1 MIQIKN
7 LKKEYYTNN
16 ISNLVLDNIN
26 LEIKQG
32 EIFGIIGHSGAG
44 KSSLLRCLNLLEQPT
59 DGSIFIA
66 DENITKKNPKQLREF
81 RRKVSMIFQHFNLL
95 SSRNVYENIALPLE
109 IQGIP
114 KAEIKKRVHE
124 LLELVELPNKATAYP
139 KELSGG
145 QKQKVAIAR
154 ALALDPLV
162 LLSDEATSALD
173 PTSTKQILALLK
185 RLNKELGLTIVL
197 ITHEMDVVR
206 RICDRV
212 AIIDKGRIAE
222 MGKTLDIFLDPQTAV
237 TKSFVETSI
246 HTKVPDFM
254 AKKLHDNPYN
264 NDHTYPV
271 VQLTFYGDKGK
282 MPIIAEISRQFNATA
297 SIIQANI
304 ETIQEQ
310 IVGIAICHITGER
323 KDWENALRFLSNQ
336 DVNLKV
342 LGYATA
348 DNI

>member
-1 MIQIKN
+1 MIEIKN
-7 LKKEYYTNN
+7 LKKEYITNN
-16 ISNLVLDNIN
+16 INNLVLDNIN
-26 LEIKQG
+26 LEIQEG

-44 KSSLLRCLNLLEQPT
+44 KSSLLRCLNLLEQPS

-66 DENITKKNPKQLREF
+66 EENITKKTPKQLREF
-81 RRKVSMIFQHFNLL
+81 RKKVAMIFQHFNLL
-95 SSRNVYENIALPLE
+95 SSRNVFENIALPLE

-114 KAEIKKRVHE
+114 KSEIKKRVHE
-124 LLELVELPNKATAYP
+124 LLDLVELPNKALAYP

-154 ALALDPLV
+154 ALALNPLV

-185 RLNKELGLTIVL
+185 RLNKELDLTIVL

-206 RICDRV
+206 KVCDRV
-212 AIIDKGRIAE
+212 AIIDKGQIAE
-222 MGKTLDIFLDPQTAV
+222 IGKTLDIFLNPQTEV

-246 HTKVPDFM
+246 HTKIPEFI
-254 AKKLHDNPYN
+254 AKRLYDNPYSYEN
-264 NDHTYPV
+264 TYPL
-271 VQLTFYGDKGK
+271 VQLTFYGEKGK
-282 MPIIAEISRQFNATA
+282 MPIIAEISRQFNASA

-304 ETIQEQ
+304 ETIQDQ

-323 KDWENALRFLSNQ
+323 QDWENALRFLTNQ

-342 LGYATA
+342 LGYAPA

>member
-1 MIQIKN
+1 MIEIKN
-7 LKKEYYTNN
+7 LKKEYITNN
-16 ISNLVLDNIN
+16 ISNLVLDNIS
-26 LEIKQG
+26 LEIKEG

-44 KSSLLRCLNLLEQPT
+44 KSSLLRCLNLLEQPS

-81 RRKVSMIFQHFNLL
+81 RKKIAMIFQHFNLL
-95 SSRNVYENIALPLE
+95 SSRNVFENIALPLE

-114 KAEIKKRVHE
+114 KSEIKKRVYE
-124 LLELVELPNKATAYP
+124 LLDLVELPNKVLAYP

-154 ALALDPLV
+154 ALALNPLV

-185 RLNKELGLTIVL
+185 RLNKELDLTIVL

-206 RICDRV
+206 KVCDRV
-212 AIIDKGRIAE
+212 AIIDKGQIAE
-222 MGKTLDIFLDPQTAV
+222 IGKTLDIFLNPQTEV

-246 HTKVPDFM
+246 HTKVPEFI
-254 AKKLHDNPYN
+254 AKRLYDNPYSYEN
-264 NDHTYPV
+264 AYPI
-271 VQLTFYGDKGK
+271 VQLTFYGEKGK
-282 MPIIAEISRQFNATA
+282 KPIIAEVSRQFNANV

-304 ETIQEQ
+304 ETIQDQ

-323 KDWENALRFLSNQ
+323 QDWENALRFLSNQ

-342 LGYATA
+342 LGYAPA

>member
-7 LKKEYYTNN
+7 LKKEYLANN
-16 ISNLVLDNIN
+16 IRNLVLDNIN

-44 KSSLLRCLNLLEQPT
+44 KSTLLRCLNLLEQPT

-66 DENITKKNPKQLREF
+66 DENITKKNAKQLRDF
-81 RRKVSMIFQHFNLL
+81 RKKVSMIFQHFNLL
-95 SSRNVYENIALPLE
+95 SSRTVFDNIALPLE
-109 IQGIP
+109 IQKVP
-114 KAEIKKRVHE
+114 KNEIKKRVTE
-124 LLELVELPNKATAYP
+124 LLDLIELPNKANSYP

-154 ALALDPLV
+154 ALALNPLI

-173 PTSTKQILALLK
+173 PTSTNQILDLLK
-185 RLNKELGLTIVL
+185 VLNKKLNLTIVL
-197 ITHEMDVVR
+197 ITHEMDVVKK
-206 RICDRV
+206 ICDRV

-222 MGKTLDIFLDPQTAV
+222 VGNTIDIFLDPQLPI

-246 HTKVPDFM
+246 HTKIPDFI
-254 AKKLHDNPYN
+254 AKKLYDNPYSYEN
-264 NDHTYPV
+264 TYPV

-282 MPIIAEISRQFNATA
+282 EPLIAQISRQFNAYA

-304 ETIQEQ
+304 ETIQDK
-310 IVGIAICHITGER
+310 IIGIAICIITGER
-323 KDWENALRFLSNQ
+323 PDWENALRFLSNQ
-336 DVNLKV
+336 DINLKV
-342 LGYATA
+342 LGYASA

>member
-1 MIQIKN
+1 M
-7 LKKEYYTNN
+7 
-16 ISNLVLDNIN
+16 
-26 LEIKQG
+26 
-32 EIFGIIGHSGAG
+32 
-44 KSSLLRCLNLLEQPT
+44 
-59 DGSIFIA
+59 
-66 DENITKKNPKQLREF
+66 
-81 RRKVSMIFQHFNLL
+81 
-95 SSRNVYENIALPLE
+95 
-109 IQGIP
+109 
-114 KAEIKKRVHE
+114 
-124 LLELVELPNKATAYP
+124 
-139 KELSGG
+139 
-145 QKQKVAIAR
+145 
-154 ALALDPLV
+154 
-162 LLSDEATSALD
+162 
-173 PTSTKQILALLK
+173 ALLK

-206 RICDRV
+206 KICDRV

-222 MGKTLDIFLDPQTAV
+222 MGKTLDIFLDPQAPV

-246 HTKVPDFM
+246 HTKVPDFI
-254 AKKLHDNPYN
+254 AKRIYDNPYSYDN
-264 NDHTYPV
+264 TYPV

-323 KDWENALRFLSNQ
+323 QDWENALRFLSNQ

>member
-81 RRKVSMIFQHFNLL
+81 RKKVAMIFQHFNLL

-109 IQGIP
+109 IQGVP
-114 KAEIKKRVHE
+114 KVEIKKRVHK

-206 RICDRV
+206 RICDKV
-212 AIIDKGRIAE
+212 AIIDKGHIAE
-222 MGKTLDIFLDPQTAV
+222 MGNTLDIFLDPQTEV

-246 HTKVPDFM
+246 HTKVPDFI
-254 AKKLHDNPYN
+254 AKKLHDNPYS
-264 NDHTYPV
+264 NDHIYPV

-282 MPIIAEISRQFNATA
+282 MPIIAEISRQFNASA

-323 KDWENALRFLSNQ
+323 KDWENALKFLSNQ

>member
-114 KAEIKKRVHE
+114 KAEIKKRVYE

-222 MGKTLDIFLDPQTAV
+222 IGKTLDIFLDPQTEV

-246 HTKVPDFM
+246 HTKVPEFI
-254 AKKLHDNPYN
+254 AQKLHDNPYS

-282 MPIIAEISRQFNATA
+282 MPIIAEISRQFNASA

-323 KDWENALRFLSNQ
+323 KDWENALKFLSNQ

>member
-1 MIQIKN
+1 MIEIKN
-7 LKKEYYTNN
+7 LKKEYITNN
-16 ISNLVLDNIN
+16 INNLVLDNIN
-26 LEIKQG
+26 LEIQEG

-44 KSSLLRCLNLLEQPT
+44 KSSLLRCLNLLEQPS

-66 DENITKKNPKQLREF
+66 KENITKKTPKQLREF
-81 RRKVSMIFQHFNLL
+81 RKKVAMIFQHFNLL
-95 SSRNVYENIALPLE
+95 SSRNVFENIALPLE

-114 KAEIKKRVHE
+114 KSEIKKRVYE
-124 LLELVELPNKATAYP
+124 LLDLVELPNKALAYP

-154 ALALDPLV
+154 ALALNPLV

-206 RICDRV
+206 KVCDRV
-212 AIIDKGRIAE
+212 AIIDKGQIAE
-222 MGKTLDIFLDPQTAV
+222 IGKTLDIFLNPQTEV

-246 HTKVPDFM
+246 HTKIPEFI
-254 AKKLHDNPYN
+254 AKRLYDNPYSYEN
-264 NDHTYPV
+264 TYPI
-271 VQLTFYGDKGK
+271 VQLTFYGEKGK
-282 MPIIAEISRQFNATA
+282 MPIIAEISRQFNASA

-304 ETIQEQ
+304 ETIQDQ

-323 KDWENALRFLSNQ
+323 QDWENALRFLTNQ

-342 LGYATA
+342 LGYAPA